1 MVPGRGGPLNLHFQ
15 PILMTEI
22 VNFHI
27 SDLIHLGLGELVFY
41 CTHAW
46 SQYPE
51 KGAVLFLHGLCRHD
65 QMRVHIR
72 GHVSNVRDKRTPF
85 SFKTVTLTF
94 NKSNNRPFSVCSA
107 FSCVC
112 ACVLVCACEWRVLV
126 RTRLARSFKL
136 TGSLLI
142 FHSVQLLLA

>member
-1 MVPGRGGPLNLHFQ
+1 MAPLRYTLQRLSEKFDSWTKEWAARTRTNTIVLPCHPICGSRQRSLHFQ

-72 GHVSNVRDKRTPF
+72 GHVSNVRDKRTP
-85 SFKTVTLTF
+85 
-94 NKSNNRPFSVCSA
+94 C
-107 FSCVC
+107 
-112 ACVLVCACEWRVLV
+112 
-126 RTRLARSFKL
+126 
-136 TGSLLI
+136 
-142 FHSVQLLLA
+142 LLLDTG